1 MSTQENILKV
11 RLDAPA
17 HGGHCVGRHEGRVI
31 FVRHGIPG
39 ELVSVAVREDGEKA
53 RFWRGDV
60 VEVHEP
66 AASRV
71 THFWPQA
78 DALAAAVRGVLPVGG
93 AEFGHIALEAQ
104 REIKSRIFI
113 EQMQRL
119 GGMDAAEHGFTG
131 VQAPAGESAD
141 ALGWRTRTAF
151 AVDSKGRLAMSPFR
165 SNELV
170 PVQQMPLAHPTINEL
185 KLWELPLAG
194 ISRIEVAV
202 GSGQNPGA
210 LVLFIEDGS
219 IAGAA
224 GRAAKRLPE
233 GTSAAALT
241 QVAGSVADGRGVL
254 QRLRGRTWLAESV
267 AGHDY
272 RVTGEGFWQIHK
284 LAPEALVARVM
295 AQLEPGYGARIADLY
310 AGAGLFSAPLAA
322 AVGDDGM
329 VLSIEGAPGTSKDAL
344 KNLREHKQALII
356 QGRVEKVLGAQLRE
370 RNTTLD
376 AIVLDPPRTGAGK
389 QLVSAMAKSGAKK
402 ISYVSCD
409 PASFA
414 RDSADLVRAGYR
426 LDAVEVLDLY
436 PHTHHMETVGR
447 FVRH

>member
-17 HGGHCVGRHEGRVI
+17 HGGHCVGRHEGRVV

-39 ELVSVAVREDGEKA
+39 ELVSVAVRDDGEKA

-66 AASRV
+66 AESRV

-78 DALAAAVRGVLPVGG
+78 DALAAAARGVLPVGG

-104 REIKSRIFI
+104 REIKSQIFI

-119 GGMDAAEHGFTG
+119 GGLDAAELGFTG
-131 VQAPAGESAD
+131 VRAPAGESED

-165 SNELV
+165 SNELI
-170 PVQQMPLAHPTINEL
+170 PVHEMPLAHPQINEL

-194 ISRIEVAV
+194 ISRIEVAA
-202 GSGQNPGA
+202 GSGENPGA
-210 LVLFIEDGS
+210 LVLFIEDGT

-241 QVAGSVADGRGVL
+241 QVPGSLTDGRGAL
-254 QRLRGRTWLAESV
+254 TRLRGRTWLAESV
-267 AGHDY
+267 AGMDY
-272 RVTGEGFWQIHK
+272 RVTGEGFWQIHR

-344 KNLREHKQALII
+344 KNLREHKQAVIV

-389 QLVSAMAKSGAKK
+389 QVVSAMGKSGAKK

-414 RDSADLVRAGYR
+414 RDSADLLRAGYR

-436 PHTHHMETVGR
+436 PHTHHMETVGL

>member
-1 MSTQENILKV
+1 MSTQENILQV
-11 RLDAPA
+11 RVGAPA
-17 HGGHCVGRHEGRVI
+17 HGGHCVARHEGRVI

-71 THFWPQA
+71 PHFWAQA
-78 DALAAAVRGVLPVGG
+78 DALAAAGRGVLPVGG
-93 AEFGHIALEAQ
+93 AEFGHITLEAQ
-104 REIKSRIFI
+104 REIKSRIFT

-131 VQAPAGESAD
+131 VQAPEGED
-141 ALGWRTRTAF
+141 PEALGWRTRTAF

-165 SNELV
+165 SNDLI
-170 PVQQMPLAHPTINEL
+170 PVGQMPLAHPKINEL

-202 GSGQNPGA
+202 GSGENPGA

-241 QVAGSVADGRGVL
+241 QVPGSLADGRGAL
-254 QRLRGRTWLAESV
+254 TRLRGRTWLAESV
-267 AGHDY
+267 AGHEY
-272 RVTGEGFWQIHK
+272 RITGEGFWQIHR

-295 AQLEPGYGARIADLY
+295 AQLEPGYGARVADLY

-344 KNLREHKQALII
+344 KNLRNHKQALII
-356 QGRVEKVLGAQLRE
+356 QGRVEKMLGAQLRE
-370 RNTTLD
+370 RNVKLD

-389 QLVSAMAKSGAKK
+389 QVISAMAKSGAKK

-414 RDSADLVRAGYR
+414 RDSADLSRAGYR